1 MKPLIVLAGPTAVG
15 KTDLSLDLAKEIGG
29 EIVSADSMQVY
40 RGMDIGTAKATPEER
55 RLVPHH
61 LIDIREPSEEFHVV
75 DFQREAK
82 AAMEGIWS
90 RGHIPILTGGTGFYI
105 QAVTRDIDFTETA
118 SRPSL
123 RKDLER
129 EALEEGPER
138 LYERLLLADPKAAE
152 EIHPHNIKRI
162 IRALEYY
169 EESGERISDHNRQE
183 KERTTPYNLLYL
195 VLTRERPEL
204 YRRIDLRVDTMMEEG
219 LLEEVKSL
227 REKGYT
233 RELTSMQGLGYKELL
248 AFLEGEC
255 TLEEAV
261 YTIKRD
267 TRHFAK
273 RQITW
278 FKREKDAVWVPRE
291 EVPGREELLGK
302 VLQLIKE
309 KNIGIEK

>member
-1 MKPLIVLAGPTAVG
+1 MI
-15 KTDLSLDLAKEIGG
+15 
-29 EIVSADSMQVY
+29 
-40 RGMDIGTAKATPEER
+40 
-55 RLVPHH
+55 PHH

-90 RGHIPILTGGTGFYI
+90 RGHVPILTGGTGFYI
-105 QAVTRDIDFTETA
+105 QAVTRDIDFTETS
-118 SRPSL
+118 SRPDF
-123 RKDLER
+123 REELER
-129 EALEEGPER
+129 EAREEGPER
-138 LYERLLLADPKAAE
+138 LYERLRLADPAAAE

-169 EESGERISDHNRQE
+169 EESGERISEHNRQE
-183 KERTTPYNLLYL
+183 KERTSPYNLLYL

-204 YRRIDLRVDTMMEEG
+204 YRRIDLRVDAMMEAG
-219 LLEEVKSL
+219 LLEEVRAL
-227 REKGYT
+227 REKGYG
-233 RELTSMQGLGYKELL
+233 RELTSMQGLGYKELI

-261 YTIKRD
+261 YIIQRD

-278 FKREKDAVWVPRE
+278 FKREKDAVWLPRE
-291 EVPGREELLGK
+291 EYPGEQELLGK
-302 VLQLIKE
+302 VLQLIEE
-309 KNIGIEK
+309 KQIGTEK